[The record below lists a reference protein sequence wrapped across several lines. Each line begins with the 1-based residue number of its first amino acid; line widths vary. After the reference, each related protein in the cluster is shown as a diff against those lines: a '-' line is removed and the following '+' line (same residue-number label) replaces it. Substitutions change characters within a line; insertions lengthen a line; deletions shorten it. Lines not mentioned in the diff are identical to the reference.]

1 MISDITEFYKT
12 LEKIPSHILEVVLL
26 SRLEGRTDDE
36 IARDNDFAESVLS
49 VTKND
54 QESDNKPQK
63 ASIIS
68 DVKKEE
74 MNDQGY

>member
-54 QESDNKPQK
+54 
-63 ASIIS
+63 
-68 DVKKEE
+68 
-74 MNDQGY
+74 